1 MKPVM
6 QVMACLLLLVS
17 PLAFAADSDV
27 QNLIE
32 NGGFE
37 QSLSEES
44 DLPAVWVPFS
54 SKSTVL
60 GITNAAAYSGEKSL
74 KLSGQEV
81 PNAFQG
87 VNFIM
92 PVTAGSRYTFS
103 GYVLNDKKNPLKG
116 TAHGMLVIEWKA
128 SNNKEVARTLSKLWD
143 SGLSRLRWERFSIDN
158 MEPPKDAV
166 TAIFGIHY
174 CEGKDGAKGSFFIDE
189 VTLIEK

>member
-1 MKPVM
+1 MKLTKP
-6 QVMACLLLLVS
+6 LLFCTALAATLVS
-17 PLAFAADSDV
+17 SHAHAVF
-27 QNLIE
+27 E

>member
-6 QVMACLLLLVS
+6 QVMACWSLLVS
-17 PLAFAADSDV
+17 PLAFAGDPDV

-37 QSLSEES
+37 QSISEES

-54 SKSTVL
+54 SKSTLL
-60 GITNAAAYSGEKSL
+60 GITTAAAYSGEKSL
-74 KLSGQEV
+74 KLSAQEV
-81 PNAFQG
+81 PNSFQG

-103 GYVLNDKKNPLKG
+103 GYVINDKKNPLKG
-116 TAHGMLVIEWKA
+116 NASGMLVIEWKDP
-128 SNNKEVARTLSKLWD
+128 NGKEIARTLSKLWN
-143 SGLSRLRWERFSIDN
+143 SSLSRLRWERFSIDN
-158 MEPPKDAV
+158 MEPPKSAV
-166 TAIFGIHY
+166 SAVFGIHY